1 MFHTLIMKAGSF
13 LGMQRERET
22 HTRTGSCGKNMI
34 NFLSILAYTER
45 ERELCRFLY
54 QANGFYKQRE
64 GEREKP
70 SSSLSEPQPKA
81 QEYGFLSIQAYT
93 HTHTVRERE
102 RETFKQSK

>member
-45 ERELCRFLY
+45 ERE
-54 QANGFYKQRE
+54 
-64 GEREKP
+64 
-70 SSSLSEPQPKA
+70 
-81 QEYGFLSIQAYT
+81 
-93 HTHTVRERE
+93 RERE
-102 RETFKQSK
+102 SCAGSFIKQMVSTSRGREKEKNLQAV